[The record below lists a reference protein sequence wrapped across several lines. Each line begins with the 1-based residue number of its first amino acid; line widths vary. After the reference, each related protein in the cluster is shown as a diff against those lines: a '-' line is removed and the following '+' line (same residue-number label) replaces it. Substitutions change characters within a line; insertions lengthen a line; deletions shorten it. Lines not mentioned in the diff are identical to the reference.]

1 MIPLRSI
8 LREEDRQRRLDAKNK
23 WAKLKIASVFLSKLQ
38 RTRRKSDLLEN
49 TSIRSVGIFRRSLLD
64 RYIVPVTQVHKT
76 ESDSDSA
83 LSSQQQQRSCWQ

>member
-1 MIPLRSI
+1 MVPLRSI

-23 WAKLKIASVFLSKLQ
+23 WAKIKIASVFLSKLQ

-64 RYIVPVTQVHKT
+64 RYIVPVPLVQTT
-76 ESDSDSA
+76 ESDSA